1 MFNNLSLDLEN
12 IDVTIDDEDQALLLL
27 CSLPKTQARLKKTL
41 MFERD
46 SLSLDE
52 VHDALNLKEL
62 NERKE
67 TNSSGI
73 W

>member
-1 MFNNLSLDLEN
+1 MGSAMYEVEKFTGQNDL
-12 IDVTIDDEDQALLLL
+12 EDQALLLL